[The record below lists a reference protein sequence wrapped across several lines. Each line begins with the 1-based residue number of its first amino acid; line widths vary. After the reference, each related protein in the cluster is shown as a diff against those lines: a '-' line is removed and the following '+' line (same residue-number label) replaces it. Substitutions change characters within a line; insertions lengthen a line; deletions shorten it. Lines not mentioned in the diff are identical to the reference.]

1 MNPQKW
7 TKYSLADV
15 DISDYTNTAA
25 AFQYLKEMDEQ
36 LEQHEGKDGILLEQ
50 NTKFEFK
57 KSSKIR
63 KQMRDKEE
71 EEVKDAEVDKPRLK
85 GSKVVMPEYVVG
97 RQRDTK
103 KKKHVKSVENQTRAA
118 GTLRLDH
125 LQGDDEDTEEG

>member
-1 MNPQKW
+1 M
-7 TKYSLADV
+7 